1 MIVGFNTN
9 ARYRGR
15 MFHVQT
21 EDSGLKHP
29 HVISHL
35 YYEGSILGSQKSGYA
50 ERVGTEDLEIH
61 VRALMERQHK
71 DMLRRLK
78 GGDFDGVIAERL
90 DHSASTEPAFESE
103 PAFEPE
109 PAPSPPPPVATAEPT
124 VLQAPVPDPE
134 DRPASASAEKPLD
147 EVIFDYLVDKSR
159 GRSASGGRSK
169 E

>member
-21 EDSGLKHP
+21 EDSGLNHP

-35 YYEGSILGSQKSGYA
+35 YYEGSILGSQKSDYA
-50 ERVGTEDLEIH
+50 ERVGTEDLEIQ

-71 DMLRRLK
+71 DILRKLK
-78 GGDFDGVIAERL
+78 NGGFDAVIAERL
-90 DHSASTEPAFESE
+90 DHAAT
-103 PAFEPE
+103 
-109 PAPSPPPPVATAEPT
+109 TAEAT
-124 VLQAPVPDPE
+124 VLNAPVPDPP
-134 DRPASASAEKPLD
+134 DRVATTPGEKPLD
-147 EVIFDYLVDKSR
+147 EAILDYLVQKSR
-159 GRSASGGRSK
+159 GRPASGRRSK